1 MDVSPASGMR
11 NLPPGEREAARG
23 SVPDR
28 LATGQAVHADAP
40 PTPIVDEA
48 LKRLAKSI
56 KEHFIDP
63 FDQFSVTVQFDRV
76 KVEAA
81 LVLDSDPPLE
91 LCRDHREGDGRR
103 RRDDVL
109 GQRIDPG
116 KVPRA
121 GIHQQMG
128 DTPETVG
135 SWQLFHLLDKRL
147 QLGAARYRDRQL
159 RRRGTEHEPL
169 HRVRLAV
176 GGELGVLLGRVRA
189 LTVETASDVETLGSP
204 SKMLNLNERTLDGT

>member
-1 MDVSPASGMR
+1 MR
-11 NLPPGEREAARG
+11 CLPPGEQEAAWR

-28 LATGQAVHADAP
+28 LSTGQAVHTDAP

-63 FDQFSVTVQFDRV
+63 LDQFAVTVQFDRV

-81 LVLDSDPPLE
+81 LVLNSNPPLE
-91 LCRDHREGDGRR
+91 LRRDHREGDGRR

-116 KVPRA
+116 KVPRT

-128 DTPETVG
+128 DAPETVG

-147 QLGAARYRDRQL
+147 QLGAAGFWDRQL
-159 RRRGTEHEPL
+159 RRRGTELSAP
-169 HRVRLAV
+169 VQY
-176 GGELGVLLGRVRA
+176 
-189 LTVETASDVETLGSP
+189 
-204 SKMLNLNERTLDGT
+204 